1 MGFLPASILIGPAK
15 SPRSRRCGKTMI
27 LKKAAKNDISPL
39 NETSA
44 GHPSGLLL
52 DRDAFLDPLS
62 IGSWTP
68 SVDKCQTDS
77 HVVIRVELPGIKAS
91 DISLSF
97 KGENLRIQGIKREP
111 IPNRKL
117 LCYYC
122 LERNYGKFDRTLHI
136 SWVVNPRQATAR
148 LEKGILTIELP
159 KLKDRRGETVKIKIA
174 GR

>member
-1 MGFLPASILIGPAK
+1 M
-15 SPRSRRCGKTMI
+15 
-27 LKKAAKNDISPL
+27 SPL
-39 NETSA
+39 RA
-44 GHPSGLLL
+44 GLQGKKMGSKKTEKTNTGPLHESSVGKASGILL
-52 DRDAFLDPLS
+52 DRDDFLNPLS

-77 HVVIRVELPGIKAS
+77 HVIIRVELPGVKAS
-91 DISLSF
+91 DVALSF

-111 IPNRKL
+111 TASRKL

-136 SWVVNPRQATAR
+136 SWVVNPRQASAR

-159 KLKDRRGETVKIKIA
+159 KLNDRRGETVQIKISEK
-174 GR
+174 